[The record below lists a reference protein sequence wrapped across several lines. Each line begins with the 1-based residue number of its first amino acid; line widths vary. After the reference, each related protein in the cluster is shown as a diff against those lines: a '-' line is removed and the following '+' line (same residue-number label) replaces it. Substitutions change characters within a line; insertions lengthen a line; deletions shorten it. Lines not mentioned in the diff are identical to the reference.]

1 MPHNAGMAPLRPLIP
16 LALSAL
22 LAACAGM
29 PATPGDA
36 TGATYIVVRH
46 AEKEDAPGPDPALS
60 SEGQARAERLARR
73 LAGEPLVA
81 VYATGYRRT
90 RDTVAPAARRHGLAP
105 RTYDPHQ
112 TPAAFAAAL
121 RAAHP
126 AGTVLVAGHSNTVPA
141 IVAALCACETG
152 AMDESEFDRL
162 SIVRIDRDGRPTLS
176 VTRQDDAGR

>member
-81 VYATGYRRT
+81 VYAT
-90 RDTVAPAARRHGLAP
+90 
-105 RTYDPHQ
+105 
-112 TPAAFAAAL
+112 
-121 RAAHP
+121 
-126 AGTVLVAGHSNTVPA
+126 
-141 IVAALCACETG
+141 CETG